1 MQAVAVVAVTLLIQ
15 HPGVLVVERLAE
27 QQVVL
32 VEPLLLTPAAEV
44 AVVEVTEVVLEERAD
59 LG

>member
-1 MQAVAVVAVTLLIQ
+1 VAVTLLIQ

-27 QQVVL
+27 QPVVL
-32 VEPLLLTPAAEV
+32 VEPLLLTPAVEA
-44 AVVEVTEVVLEERAD
+44 AAVEVSEVVLEERVD

>member
-1 MQAVAVVAVTLLIQ
+1 MQVVVAVAVTLLIQ

-27 QQVVL
+27 QPVVL
-32 VEPLLLTPAAEV
+32 VEPLLLTPAVEV
-44 AVVEVTEVVLEERAD
+44 AAVEVSEVVLEERVD

>member
-1 MQAVAVVAVTLLIQ
+1 MQVGAVVAVTLLIQ
-15 HPGVLVVERLAE
+15 LLGVLVEERLAE

-32 VEPLLLTPAAEV
+32 VEPLLLTPAAEAA
-44 AVVEVTEVVLEERAD
+44 AVGVSEAVLEERVD

>member
-1 MQAVAVVAVTLLIQ
+1 MQAVVVVAVTLLIQ
-15 HPGVLVVERLAE
+15 LLGVLVEERLAE

-32 VEPLLLTPAAEV
+32 VEPLLLTPAAEA
-44 AVVEVTEVVLEERAD
+44 AVVGVSEAVLEERVD